1 MIIFSK
7 FVFNIWL
14 GEGVI
19 EVNLVTLILVL
30 LFVTFRML
38 YQSYGYVING
48 SGKLKAQMSI
58 TLLLAFVY
66 IPLAILLGRFLGLYG
81 VLIISALTQL
91 VNYVWSQQQY
101 KHIINKTGN
110 KFWHE

>member
-1 MIIFSK
+1 
-7 FVFNIWL
+7 
-14 GEGVI
+14 
-19 EVNLVTLILVL
+19 
-30 LFVTFRML
+30 
-38 YQSYGYVING
+38 
-48 SGKLKAQMSI
+48 MSI